1 MTVTLELEGIVF
13 STAVLPTANS
23 VILLVQGSKANLG
36 CGYFSMAAAAKMQDR
51 FAIARGVGNIPE
63 LLAAQVAE
71 ASPAAAACGVKPGM
85 NCREALLL
93 MEKAQ

>member
-1 MTVTLELEGIVF
+1 
-13 STAVLPTANS
+13 
-23 VILLVQGSKANLG
+23 
-36 CGYFSMAAAAKMQDR
+36 MQDR

-85 NCREALLL
+85 NCQEALLL
-93 MEKAQ
+93 MEKAD